1 MWSNRFRSLSSTLS
15 FLLLAFLLPTRGMA
29 TGRGA
34 RGAAAAKDVAAA
46 KSDLDRALGALPGL
60 ETPFSQPIRDNVLES
75 ISQIDGQVVITVF
88 GEEASMLQAQVD
100 EILRRIR
107 DVPGVGRA
115 FIDRA
120 GDVPQSVIDIERDKL
135 PVPAGREEVGVLAP
149 TAAVSTPR

>member
-46 KSDLDRALGALPGL
+46 ESDLDRALGALPGL

-107 DVPGVGRA
+107 GGPGVGRA